1 MKNFRI
7 MALILALVMV
17 VSLVACGGTTDETGA
32 PDVKKET
39 EAPAVNETEA
49 PAKETEAPAVK
60 ETEAPA
66 VETEAPVDEDAI
78 ILDAFDGAYV
88 RGGEN
93 AGTAFYNE
101 SANAPEGA
109 LEIKGNREG
118 GFDPTV
124 NYDRAAFLKFDL
136 SELGGNAVESA
147 TLNVNFKEAGPGRD
161 GRTYVI
167 TIVGA
172 EWIGMDLTTST
183 MPEKTGGS
191 VSGAFAEGAEQ
202 TDITALVNEAIAN
215 GAEVLAIMI
224 ESPKEMMG
232 ENGSQT
238 MIIFNDDVKPFLSCK

>member
-7 MALILALVMV
+7 MALVIALVMV
-17 VSLVACGGTTDETGA
+17 ISLVACGGTTEETGA
-32 PDVKKET
+32 PDITKET

-49 PAKETEAPAVK
+49 PAVVETEAPAVV

-66 VETEAPVDEDAI
+66 AVDEDAI

-101 SANAPEGA
+101 SVDAPEGA
-109 LEIKGNREG
+109 LEVKGNREG

-147 TLNVNFKEAGPGRD
+147 ILNVNFKEAGPGRD

-167 TIVGA
+167 TIVDA
-172 EWIGMDLTTST
+172 NWIGMDLTTST
-183 MPEKTGGS
+183 MPAKTGGN
-191 VSGAFAEGAEQ
+191 VSGAFADGVEQ
-202 TDITALVNEAIAN
+202 TDVTVLVNEAIAN
-215 GAEVLAIMI
+215 GADVLAIMI

-238 MIIFNDDVKPFLSCK
+238 MIIFNDDVRPFLACK